1 MPAVTFTLNTLPT
14 GGATKIL
21 RFEPRD
27 APWINVD
34 GEVVT
39 PDGFQRSYPRGIA
52 HSEMLDQG
60 AWRVRI
66 GTQWY
71 PFDVPAGGGDLAT
84 LIAWDIPA
92 GTPASTLTAAVEA
105 FGTAWLDSY
114 SNAVIDDRVRTVGD
128 ATYASSDDPRLSDT
142 RTPTDGSVT
151 AVKMANRAVQNAKIA
166 DSAVTPAKLYP
177 SGVTPT
183 AKHYY
188 RGDGIWSV
196 PKQPLLGS
204 LMAQNRG
211 IYPSVDVTSVNVTTT
226 IASSAVFHRWDA
238 TSKYRQSGCSLTQS
252 VAGDANQGCRNSI
265 TGVSTATLSLT
276 PYAIETTTSAQTVRV
291 YLYTTLVTSDML
303 IYVDGMK
310 LQPADIVL
318 TSTGQWMVEINFA
331 TARVRTIRVV
341 FAGNQNFVA
350 LGAPSGIFTAPSPAK
365 RVRCAVVGDSY
376 GQGVSPSNVF
386 AGGFVQR
393 AAARWGWDIY
403 NLSIASSGYKAVA
416 ASDATTPYNSPER
429 KAALAA
435 IGNLDV
441 IIFFGTANDQ
451 GQSQTDVQA
460 AANAAW
466 TAAKTAYPTA
476 TLIVVGVESGLG
488 STYNTLNSWV
498 IAAAQANTS
507 VDAVLDLRTDAVTYG
522 TGYAGSPT
530 GNGTADLYMSSDNLH
545 MTVAGHEAHEDWLT
559 RRVAAVPMAA

>member
-1 MPAVTFTLNTLPT
+1 MPLQQWFDGGLVGAVGADQIDAGAVTSAKL
-14 GGATKIL
+14 A
-21 RFEPRD
+21 
-27 APWINVD
+27 D
-34 GEVVT
+34 GSIT
-39 PDGFQRSYPRGIA
+39 NSK
-52 HSEMLDQG
+52 
-60 AWRVRI
+60 
-66 GTQWY
+66 
-71 PFDVPAGGGDLAT
+71 
-84 LIAWDIPA
+84 IPA
-92 GTPASTLTAAVEA
+92 NTITPSKMYNSGSTP
-105 FGTAWLDSY
+105 G
-114 SNAVIDDRVRTVGD
+114 
-128 ATYASSDDPRLSDT
+128 
-142 RTPTDGSVT
+142 
-151 AVKMANRAVQNAKIA
+151 AKNY
-166 DSAVTPAKLYP
+166 L
-177 SGVTPT
+177 
-183 AKHYY
+183 
-188 RGDGIWSV
+188 RGDGIWST

-211 IYPSVDVTSVNVTTT
+211 IYPAADITSVTTSTT
-226 IASSAVFHRWDA
+226 IASSTVFHRWDA
-238 TSKYRQSGCSLTQS
+238 TSKYRQSGCSLTQ
-252 VAGDANQGCRNSI
+252 ANGGDANLGACNAIS
-265 TGVSTATLSLT
+265 GVSTASLKGT
-276 PYAIETTTSAQTVRV
+276 PYAIETTTSATTLRV
-291 YLYTTLVTSDML
+291 YLYTTVTTSDML
-303 IYVDGMK
+303 IYVDGLK

-318 TSTGQWMVEINFA
+318 TSVNQWMVEIVFA
-331 TARVRTIRVV
+331 TARTRTIRVV
-341 FAGNQNFVA
+341 FSGNQNFVA

-488 STYNTLNSWV
+488 STYNTLNSW
-498 IAAAQANTS
+498 IISAAQANAS

-530 GNGTADLYMSSDNLH
+530 GDGTADLYLSTDNLH
-545 MTVAGHEAHEDWLT
+545 MTVAGHQAHEEWLT